1 MNMNMTAAALAIDEY
16 KSSGVLGGVERSDA
30 HGLVNLLFKGAI
42 DHLLA
47 ANGYIERKQKHDKAV
62 RISKAIAILD
72 GLRSSLN
79 IVDGGEIAQNLD
91 DLYDY
96 MQRRLVVANADNDI
110 AIINEVIG
118 LLREIQE
125 AWNSIPADARV

>member
-1 MNMNMTAAALAIDEY
+1 MNMTAAALAIDEY
-16 KSSGVLGGVERSDA
+16 RSSGVLGSVERSDA

-47 ANGYIERKQKHDKAV
+47 ANGHIERKQKQEKAI

-79 IVDGGEIAQNLD
+79 LVDGGEIAQNLD

-96 MQRRLVVANADNDI
+96 MQRRLVVANADDDMTI
-110 AIINEVIG
+110 TKEVMD

-125 AWNSIPADARV
+125 AWNSIPEEARV

>member
-1 MNMNMTAAALAIDEY
+1 MNMTAATQAIDEY
-16 KSSGVLGGVERSDA
+16 RSSGVLGNVERSDA
-30 HGLVNLLFKGAI
+30 HGLISLLFKGAI

-47 ANGYIERKQKHDKAV
+47 ANGYIERKQIQEKTV

-79 IVDGGEIAQNLD
+79 IVNGGEIAQNLD

-96 MQRRLVVANADNDI
+96 MQRQLVVANADNDASKI
-110 AIINEVIG
+110 DEVMG

-125 AWNSIPADARV
+125 AWNSIPNEARI

>member
-1 MNMNMTAAALAIDEY
+1 MNMTAATLAIDEY
-16 KSSGVLGGVERSDA
+16 RSSGVLGDVERSDA
-30 HGLVNLLFKGAI
+30 HGLISLLFNGAI

-47 ANGYIERKQKHDKAV
+47 ANGYIERKQVHEKTV

-79 IVDGGEIAQNLD
+79 IVNGGEIAQNLD

-96 MQRRLVVANADNDI
+96 MQRQLVVANADND
-110 AIINEVIG
+110 ASIIDEVMG

-125 AWNSIPADARV
+125 AWNSIPNEARI

>member
-1 MNMNMTAAALAIDEY
+1 MNTTAASLAIDEY
-16 KSSGVLGGVERSDA
+16 RSSGVLGNVEQSDA
-30 HGLVNLLFKGAI
+30 HGLICLLFNGAL

-47 ANGYIERKQKHDKAV
+47 AGGYIERKEIQEKAI

-79 IVDGGEIAQNLD
+79 IVEGGEIAQNLD

-96 MQRRLVVANADNDI
+96 MQRRLVVANADDD
-110 AIINEVIG
+110 ASIITEVMD

-125 AWNSIPADARV
+125 AWSSIPQEARV

>member
-1 MNMNMTAAALAIDEY
+1 MNMTAATVAIDEY
-16 KSSGVLGGVERSDA
+16 RSSGVLGDVERSDA

-42 DHLLA
+42 DHMLA
-47 ANGYIERKQKHDKAV
+47 ANGYIERKQKQEKAV
-62 RISKAIAILD
+62 RITKAIAILD

-96 MQRRLVVANADNDI
+96 MQRRLVVANADDD
-110 AIINEVIG
+110 ASIINEVMG

-125 AWNSIPADARV
+125 AWNTMPYEARI

>member
-1 MNMNMTAAALAIDEY
+1 MNMTAATVAIDEY
-16 KSSGVLGGVERSDA
+16 RSSGVLGDVERSDA

-42 DHLLA
+42 DHMLA
-47 ANGYIERKQKHDKAV
+47 ANGYIERKQKQEKAV
-62 RISKAIAILD
+62 RITKAIAILD

-79 IVDGGEIAQNLD
+79 IVEGGEIAQNLD

-96 MQRRLVVANADNDI
+96 MQRRLVVANADDD
-110 AIINEVIG
+110 ASIINEVMG

-125 AWNSIPADARV
+125 AWNTMPYEARI

>member
-1 MNMNMTAAALAIDEY
+1 MNITAAALAIDEY
-16 KSSGVLGGVERSDA
+16 RSSGVLGNVERSDA
-30 HGLVNLLFKGAI
+30 HGLVSLLFKGAI

-47 ANGYIERKQKHDKAV
+47 ANGYIERKQIQEKTV
-62 RISKAIAILD
+62 RVSKAIAILD

-79 IVDGGEIAQNLD
+79 LVEGGEIAQNLD

-96 MQRRLVVANADNDI
+96 MQRQLVVANADNNTS
-110 AIINEVIG
+110 IIDEVMG

-125 AWNSIPADARV
+125 AWNSIPNEARI

>member
-1 MNMNMTAAALAIDEY
+1 MNITTALALDEY
-16 KSSGVLGGVERSDA
+16 RSSGAHGGVEQADA

-42 DHLLA
+42 DNLVSA
-47 ANGYIERKQKHDKAV
+47 KGYIERNQIQEKAES
-62 RISKAIAILD
+62 ITKTLAILD

-79 IVDGGEIAQNLD
+79 IENGGEIARNLD

-96 MQRRLVVANADNDI
+96 MQRRLVVANADNDV
-110 AIINEVIG
+110 AIIHEVRE

-125 AWNSIPADARV
+125 AWNSIPKESRV

>member
-1 MNMNMTAAALAIDEY
+1 MNMTAATLAIDEY
-16 KSSGVLGGVERSDA
+16 RSSGVMGDVERSDA
-30 HGLVNLLFKGAI
+30 HGLVNLLFNGAI

-47 ANGYIERKQKHDKAV
+47 ANGYIERKQIQEKTV

-79 IVDGGEIAQNLD
+79 IIEGGEIAQNLD

-96 MQRRLVVANADNDI
+96 MQRQLVVANADNDTS
-110 AIINEVIG
+110 IINEVID
-118 LLREIQE
+118 LLREIHE
-125 AWNSIPADARV
+125 AWNSIPNEARI

>member
-1 MNMNMTAAALAIDEY
+1 MNMTAATLAIDEY
-16 KSSGVLGGVERSDA
+16 RSSGVLGNVERSDA
-30 HGLVNLLFKGAI
+30 HGLVSLLFKGAI

-47 ANGYIERKQKHDKAV
+47 ANGYIERKQIQEKTV

-79 IVDGGEIAQNLD
+79 LVEGGEIAQNLD

-96 MQRRLVVANADNDI
+96 MQRQLVVANADNNTS
-110 AIINEVIG
+110 IIDEVMG

-125 AWNSIPADARV
+125 AWNMIPNEARK

>member
-1 MNMNMTAAALAIDEY
+1 MNMSATLALDEY
-16 KSSGVLGGVERSDA
+16 RSSGAHGGVEQADA

-42 DHLLA
+42 DQLLSTK
-47 ANGYIERKQKHDKAV
+47 GYIERKQIHEKAV
-62 RISKAIAILD
+62 SITKSIAILD

-79 IVDGGEIAQNLD
+79 IENGGEIAQNLD

-110 AIINEVIG
+110 AIITEVSD

-125 AWNSIPADARV
+125 AWNSIPSKARI

>member
-1 MNMNMTAAALAIDEY
+1 
-16 KSSGVLGGVERSDA
+16 
-30 HGLVNLLFKGAI
+30 LLFKGAI

-47 ANGYIERKQKHDKAV
+47 ASGYIERKQIQEKTV
-62 RISKAIAILD
+62 RVSKAIAILD

-79 IVDGGEIAQNLD
+79 IVEGGEIAQNLD

-96 MQRRLVVANADNDI
+96 MQRQLVVANADNDVS
-110 AIINEVIG
+110 IIDEVMG

-125 AWNSIPADARV
+125 AWNSIPNEARI

>member
-1 MNMNMTAAALAIDEY
+1 MNMTAATLAIDEY
-16 KSSGVLGGVERSDA
+16 RSSGVLGSVEKSDA

-47 ANGYIERKQKHDKAV
+47 ANGYIERNQKQEKAI

-79 IVDGGEIAQNLD
+79 IVEGGEIAQNLD

-96 MQRRLVVANADNDI
+96 MQRRLVVANADDDI
-110 AIINEVIG
+110 SITNEVMS

-125 AWNSIPADARV
+125 AWNSIPSEARI

>member
-1 MNMNMTAAALAIDEY
+1 MNMTAATLAIDEY
-16 KSSGVLGGVERSDA
+16 RSSGVIGKVERSDA
-30 HGLVNLLFKGAI
+30 HGLICLLFKGAI

-47 ANGYIERKQKHDKAV
+47 ASGNIERKQKQEKAM

-72 GLRSSLN
+72 GLRSSLDT
-79 IVDGGEIAQNLD
+79 IEGGEIAQNLD

-96 MQRRLVVANADNDI
+96 MQRRLVVANADDDLSKV
-110 AIINEVIG
+110 NEVID

-125 AWNSIPADARV
+125 AWNSIPPDARV

>member
-1 MNMNMTAAALAIDEY
+1 MNMTAATLAIDEY
-16 KSSGVLGGVERSDA
+16 RSSGVLGNVDRSDA
-30 HGLVNLLFKGAI
+30 HGLISLLFKGAI

-47 ANGYIERKQKHDKAV
+47 AHGNIERKQKQEKAI
-62 RISKAIAILD
+62 RISKSIAILD

-79 IVDGGEIAQNLD
+79 LVQGGEIAQNLD

-96 MQRRLVVANADNDI
+96 MQRRLVVANADDNSS
-110 AIINEVIG
+110 IISEVMD

-125 AWNSIPADARV
+125 AWNSIPQEARK

>member
-1 MNMNMTAAALAIDEY
+1 
-16 KSSGVLGGVERSDA
+16 
-30 HGLVNLLFKGAI
+30 
-42 DHLLA
+42 
-47 ANGYIERKQKHDKAV
+47 ANGYIERKQKQEKAV
-62 RISKAIAILD
+62 RITKAIAILD

-96 MQRRLVVANADNDI
+96 MQRRLVVANADDD
-110 AIINEVIG
+110 ASIINEVMG

-125 AWNSIPADARV
+125 AWNTMPYEARI

>member
-1 MNMNMTAAALAIDEY
+1 MNITTALALDEY
-16 KSSGVLGGVERSDA
+16 RSSGAHGGVEQADA

-42 DHLLA
+42 DNLVSA
-47 ANGYIERKQKHDKAV
+47 KGYIERKQIQEKAES
-62 RISKAIAILD
+62 ITKTIAILD

-79 IVDGGEIAQNLD
+79 IENGGEIAQNLD

-96 MQRRLVVANADNDI
+96 MQRRLVVANADNDV
-110 AIINEVIG
+110 AIIHEVRE

-125 AWNSIPADARV
+125 AWNSIPEEARV

>member
-1 MNMNMTAAALAIDEY
+1 MNMTAAALAIDEY
-16 KSSGVLGGVERSDA
+16 RSSGVLGSVERSDA

-47 ANGYIERKQKHDKAV
+47 ANGHIERKQKQEKAT

-79 IVDGGEIAQNLD
+79 IVEGGEIAQNLD

-96 MQRRLVVANADNDI
+96 MQRRLVVANADGDI
-110 AIINEVIG
+110 SITNEVMS

-125 AWNSIPADARV
+125 AWNSIPNEARI

>member
-1 MNMNMTAAALAIDEY
+1 MNMTAAALALDEY
-16 KSSGVLGGVERSDA
+16 RSSGAIGSVERSDA

-47 ANGYIERKQKHDKAV
+47 ANGYIERNQIQDKAI

-79 IVDGGEIAQNLD
+79 IVEGGEIAQNLD

-96 MQRRLVVANADNDI
+96 MQRRLVVANADNDVS
-110 AIINEVIG
+110 IINEVMD

-125 AWNSIPADARV
+125 AWNSIPEEARE

>member
-1 MNMNMTAAALAIDEY
+1 MNMTAATLAIDEY
-16 KSSGVLGGVERSDA
+16 RSSGVMGDVERSDA
-30 HGLVNLLFKGAI
+30 HGLVNLLFNGAI

-47 ANGYIERKQKHDKAV
+47 ANGYIERKQIQEKTV

-79 IVDGGEIAQNLD
+79 IIEGGEIAQNLD

-96 MQRRLVVANADNDI
+96 MQRQLVVANADNDTS
-110 AIINEVIG
+110 IINEVMD
-118 LLREIQE
+118 LLREIHE
-125 AWNSIPADARV
+125 AWNSIPNEARI

>member
-1 MNMNMTAAALAIDEY
+1 MNMTAAALAIDEY
-16 KSSGVLGGVERSDA
+16 RSSGVLGNVERSDA

-47 ANGYIERKQKHDKAV
+47 ANGYIESKQKQEKAI

-79 IVDGGEIAQNLD
+79 IVEGGEIAQNLD

-96 MQRRLVVANADNDI
+96 MQRRLVVANADDDI
-110 AIINEVIG
+110 SITNEVMG

-125 AWNSIPADARV
+125 AWNSIPNEARI

>member
-1 MNMNMTAAALAIDEY
+1 MNLTAATHAIAEY
-16 KSSGVLGGVERSDA
+16 RSSGVRGDVEKSDA
-30 HGLVNLLFKGAI
+30 QGLVNLLFKGAI

-47 ANGYIERKQKHDKAV
+47 ANGYIERNQKQEKAI

-79 IVDGGEIAQNLD
+79 IIEGGEIAINLD

-96 MQRRLVVANADNDI
+96 MQRRLVVANADDDI
-110 AIINEVIG
+110 SITSEVID
-118 LLREIQE
+118 LLSEIQE
-125 AWNSIPADARV
+125 AWNSIPNEARI

>member
-1 MNMNMTAAALAIDEY
+1 MNMTAATLAIDEY
-16 KSSGVLGGVERSDA
+16 KSSGVLGNVERSDA
-30 HGLVNLLFKGAI
+30 HGLVSLLFKGAI

-47 ANGYIERKQKHDKAV
+47 ANGYIERKQIQDKTV
-62 RISKAIAILD
+62 RISKSIAILD

-79 IVDGGEIAQNLD
+79 IVEGGEIAQNLD

-96 MQRRLVVANADNDI
+96 MQRQLVVANADNN
-110 AIINEVIG
+110 ASIIDEVMG

-125 AWNSIPADARV
+125 AWNSIPNEARR

>member
-1 MNMNMTAAALAIDEY
+1 MNVTAALALNEY
-16 KSSGVLGGVERSDA
+16 RSSGVHGGVEQANA

-42 DHLLA
+42 DNLISA
-47 ANGYIERKQKHDKAV
+47 KGYIERQQIQEKATS
-62 RISKAIAILD
+62 ITKTLAILD

-79 IVDGGEIAQNLD
+79 LDRGGEIAQNLD

-96 MQRRLVVANADNDI
+96 MQRQLVVANADDDNT
-110 AIINEVIG
+110 IIQEVVD

-125 AWNSIPADARV
+125 AWNLIPDEARN